1 MSLAGAAQDTFGRA
15 AKIGGPVVIAG
26 GAFSDVVTPL
36 APVALY
42 ATILAGSITVLSG
55 CIWFFGYRRKFVTA
69 MRDGKI
75 DATEAR
81 ELAATNRWA
90 ILFAFSFIAMIIMG
104 IVTATG
110 ATISKDNRGALASS
124 IPALQKIQNDLFDLK
139 KDVKDIKKDTEK
151 IASDTGEIKKTLAD
165 IAKGFENLKGGAIAN
180 PKSPQEHYHNARFHE
195 LGANF
200 PAADKSY
207 RTYFDFRLEF
217 VDPHLR
223 YATMLKMWQGK
234 EEAQEKYDYFVQ
246 VYKIPAV
253 RLARALLNSKGKRLA
268 PMEALVKEEPGF
280 APGWYQ
286 VALAYSPKKRPNQTL
301 SDKKS
306 EKAALGKLRELDGE
320 GKFVRW
326 FLDKSVPAEWRE
338 EAEGRWTALEI
349 FGKAPP
355 VKLITMQSNQ
365 GWTLTFQI
373 MERGIEEIFYRMDGK
388 GEFTSTGSNPGIVD
402 SLTGKPLAN
411 QYVSLENLEPG
422 NHKVEVKYRNMRGED
437 QGPFPMEFS
446 THAEIIKNTKHIL
459 NLTPGWL
466 SFRPWDENLMVYFS
480 HLLSYRNAIRE
491 IRYSIDS
498 EKLDRKF
505 PFTPW
510 TKAGTP
516 RSERGSKSYLLVS
529 YATKYLAVQLLYLD
543 DTESEVKK
551 FQNRISSTLETLE
564 ISPCNDVKLRQ
575 VEILTNIRDLDLS
588 GTKVTDS
595 GLPSLKGMTKLE
607 KLNLSGTRITD
618 AGLVHLGGFANLAE
632 LHLPSQITDAGLP
645 HLRGLVNIRVL
656 DLKEAKI
663 TDKGLPALLGMTRLA
678 TLNLKDTGVSDEGI
692 QTLLELAEFETLNLE
707 NTGLT
712 DVGLAQLPRLEK
724 LEKLDLGKTPV
735 TDAGMESLGKCTG
748 LKELSLWDVKI
759 TDAGLAHLH
768 GLKKL
773 EKLQLN
779 YTKVTDE
786 GVTALQEALPN
797 CKITR

>member
-15 AKIGGPVVIAG
+15 AKIGGPVMIAG
-26 GAFSDVVTPL
+26 GAFADVVTPL

-104 IVTATG
+104 IVTTTG

-124 IPALQKIQNDLFDLK
+124 IPALQKIQDDLFDLK

-306 EKAALGKLRELDGE
+306 EKAALGKLRELDGK

-349 FGKAPP
+349 FGKTPP
-355 VKLITMQSNQ
+355 VKLITMQTNQ

-373 MERGIEEIFYRMDGK
+373 MDRGIEEIFYRMDGN
-388 GEFTSTGSNPGIVD
+388 GEFTSTGRNPGIVD
-402 SLTGKPLAN
+402 PLTGKPLAN

-437 QGPFPMEFS
+437 QGPFLMEFN
-446 THAEIIKNTKHIL
+446 THAEIIKNTKYIL
-459 NLTPGWL
+459 GLTPGWL
-466 SFRPWDENLMVYFS
+466 SYNALNERLLVMFS
-480 HLLSYRNAIRE
+480 HLLSYRNALKE
-491 IRYSIDS
+491 IRYSLDS

-505 PFTPW
+505 PFSQQ
-510 TKAGTP
+510 
-516 RSERGSKSYLLVS
+516 RERGALNYIVVPHTTE
-529 YATKYLAVQLLYLD
+529 YVAVQALYLD
-543 DTESEVKK
+543 DTQSEVKK
-551 FQNRISSTLETLE
+551 FRNRTNSIKMEKLELTFCDDE
-564 ISPCNDVKLRQ
+564 KLKHM
-575 VEILTNIRDLDLS
+575 ESLINLRDLDLS
-588 GTKVTDS
+588 GTKVTDA
-595 GLPSLKGMTKLE
+595 GLPLLKGMTKLG
-607 KLNLSGTRITD
+607 KLDLWGTKITD
-618 AGLVHLGGFANLAE
+618 AGLVHLEGFANLEE
-632 LHLPSQITDAGLP
+632 LKLPSG
-645 HLRGLVNIRVL
+645 
-656 DLKEAKI
+656 
-663 TDKGLPALLGMTRLA
+663 
-678 TLNLKDTGVSDEGI
+678 
-692 QTLLELAEFETLNLE
+692 
-707 NTGLT
+707 
-712 DVGLAQLPRLEK
+712 
-724 LEKLDLGKTPV
+724 
-735 TDAGMESLGKCTG
+735 
-748 LKELSLWDVKI
+748 I

-768 GLKKL
+768 GLKML
-773 EKLQLN
+773 EKLDL
-779 YTKVTDE
+779 KGSEVTDE

-797 CKITR
+797 CKITH